1 MTCMQCQCNIMD
13 LDFFHVVGIAE
24 VGLLCDIQG
33 ASIVLQE
40 KTVCNINQSF
50 TSTVWYR
57 NINNCVVVFV
67 RKNCE

>member
-1 MTCMQCQCNIMD
+1 M
-13 LDFFHVVGIAE
+13 VGIAE